1 MNNLFPKAGANPLDF
16 SRPLLRLQEAPPNPL
31 GRKVLWSLL
40 ALLLA
45 LLLWALIGKL
55 DIVAVAEGKLI
66 PESYLKIVQPA
77 ESGIVKDI
85 LIKEGQ
91 SVRAG
96 QVLMRMDT
104 LISEADSK
112 SIDAD

>member
-1 MNNLFPKAGANPLDF
+1 M
-16 SRPLLRLQEAPPNPL
+16 
-31 GRKVLWSLL
+31 LWSLL

-66 PESYLKIVQPA
+66 PSYVKIVQPA

-85 LIKEGQ
+85 L
-91 SVRAG
+91 AG
-96 QVLMRMDT
+96 KGKASTRR
-104 LISEADSK
+104 SGADAHGY
-112 SIDAD
+112 IDQRSR